1 MLSGGP
7 HSGGGMSGGHMG
19 GGPLIPTE
27 SSKLDNR
34 QEEVSDSSIFFLV
47 KFHCQEDSI
56 KSEVGFMMFFII

>member
-7 HSGGGMSGGHMG
+7 HPGGGMPGGHMG

-34 QEEVSDSSIFFLV
+34 QEEVSYIVQSFLPLGLLKV
-47 KFHCQEDSI
+47 LC
-56 KSEVGFMMFFII
+56 